1 MQTKNYSKLLEHLAK
16 LFYAVS
22 AADGHV
28 HELEIKQ
35 LKQLVKYKWLSLDEV
50 DGIAA
55 VSVIETTFDW
65 LVQQSADYESCF
77 TEFES
82 YYQAHSSLFSKAM
95 IRLTFHTAYAIADA
109 FEGLNAAETAI
120 LKRLMTCL
128 KN

>member
-65 LVQQSADYESCF
+65 LVQQSADYEYAAQYQDH
-77 TEFES
+77 ES
-82 YYQAHSSLFSKAM
+82 RHRQ
-95 IRLTFHTAYAIADA
+95 RFHKPQQ
-109 FEGLNAAETAI
+109 N
-120 LKRLMTCL
+120 KR
-128 KN
+128 